1 MRSSTTSPR
10 ASRSSVTSTWLAIG
24 KRPAHGGSKSRY
36 NSMAEDLLR
45 TAMRYSKGPENADET
60 DLYNLV
66 PDLDVVVDRMNIAI
80 RSAINMR

>member
-1 MRSSTTSPR
+1 
-10 ASRSSVTSTWLAIG
+10 
-24 KRPAHGGSKSRY
+24 
-36 NSMAEDLLR
+36 MAEDLLR